1 MCSFIHL
8 FNKDVSHPPC
18 PFFAPIPWRGHGAAW
33 RGYEEHEGAMVCAEA
48 VKTQHSVMSGS
59 LVSWSR
65 EGDPFTLRLPRNILI
80 EKPSF
85 ELKLGEA

>member
-1 MCSFIHL
+1 MGVFLHSFIQQRCI
-8 FNKDVSHPPC
+8 SPPPC
-18 PFFAPIPWRGHGAAW
+18 PFFAPVPWRGHGAAW

-65 EGDPFTLRLPRNILI
+65 EGG
-80 EKPSF
+80 SVHF
-85 ELKLGEA
+85 EAPQEHFDRKTII